1 MLTLEEEAN
10 GYLSSPSSSPSQNL
24 ALEEGLHCRHVVLK
38 KKKGGFLFS
47 ISRFWSLGF
56 KVLGNESLKAIKLAT
71 ESEVEDLV
79 KCEEEKYQ
87 LDDTTGSRPEVNFQK
102 KIPEFGMLA

>member
-1 MLTLEEEAN
+1 M
-10 GYLSSPSSSPSQNL
+10 
-24 ALEEGLHCRHVVLK
+24 VLK
-38 KKKGGFLFS
+38 KTKGGFLFS

-56 KVLGNESLKAIKLAT
+56 KVLGNESLRAIKLAT

-87 LDDTTGSRPEVNFQK
+87 LDDTTGSRPEANFQK
-102 KIPEFGMLA
+102 ECLSLGC